1 MNIQHRPHKPRP
13 SLPELITMRHF
24 KGLGFQ
30 AASMIAMTRAAWQY
44 RGFIASSVIN
54 DFKTRLSHTRFG
66 VAWIMLQP
74 LAQVLIIATI
84 LSNVLG
90 ARLSG
95 SENQY
100 AYVVYLMAGTACWS
114 LFTDIVQRCMTVF
127 LDNGNLLKKIQ
138 FPRIA
143 LPSIVVGIASFNNL
157 AYLTIVLAVLPIF
170 AVYPS
175 VHYLWLP
182 LLMVMTIG
190 LAAGIGLFLGTLNV
204 FARDIGQIV
213 SVVLQFWFWMTPIVY
228 PISIVPEA
236 FRSTLVLNPVLPLVR
251 GYQNVLLYST
261 RPPHQIVWLAPVVLI
276 TLAAAMFI
284 FRRASSEM
292 VDVL

>member
-1 MNIQHRPHKPRP
+1 
-13 SLPELITMRHF
+13 MRHF

-30 AASMIAMTRAAWQY
+30 AAAMVAMTKAAWQY

-66 VAWIMLQP
+66 VAWVMLQP
-74 LAQVLIIATI
+74 LAQVLIVATI

-95 SENQY
+95 SQNKY
-100 AYVVYLMAGTACWS
+100 AYVVYLMAGTACWA

-127 LDNGNLLKKIQ
+127 IDNGSLLKKIQ

-143 LPSIVVGIASFNNL
+143 LPAVVVGIASINNL
-157 AYLTIVLAVLPIF
+157 AYLAIVLTILPVLAVYP
-170 AVYPS
+170 AVD
-175 VHYLWLP
+175 YLWLP

-204 FARDIGQIV
+204 FVRDIGQVV
-213 SVVLQFWFWMTPIVY
+213 SVLIQFWFWVTPIVY
-228 PISIVPEA
+228 PVSIVPQA
-236 FRSTLVLNPVLPLVR
+236 LRSTLALNPVFPLVV
-251 GYQNVLLYST
+251 GYQNVLLFKT
-261 RPPHQIVWLAPVVLI
+261 APPAELRWVALVVVVMLASAVFV
-276 TLAAAMFI
+276 

>member
-1 MNIQHRPHKPRP
+1 MQHFR
-13 SLPELITMRHF
+13 
-24 KGLGFQ
+24 GLSFQ
-30 AASMIAMTRAAWQY
+30 AASMVAMIKAAWQY

-54 DFKTRLSHTRFG
+54 DFRTRLSHTRFG
-66 VAWIMLQP
+66 VAWIVLQP
-74 LAQVLIIATI
+74 LAQVLIFATI

-95 SENQY
+95 SESKY

-127 LDNGNLLKKIQ
+127 IDNGSLLKKIQ

-143 LPSIVVGIASFNNL
+143 LPAVVVGIASVNNL
-157 AYLTIVLAVLPIF
+157 AYLAIVLSVLPVLAV
-170 AVYPS
+170 YPG

-204 FARDIGQIV
+204 FARDIGQVV
-213 SVVLQFWFWMTPIVY
+213 SVLIQFWFWMTPIVY
-228 PISIVPEA
+228 PVSIVPPA
-236 FRSTLVLNPVLPLVR
+236 FRSTLAFNPVLPLVV
-251 GYQNVLLYST
+251 GYQNVLLYRT
-261 RPPHQIVWLAPVVLI
+261 APPAQLTWLVLVVLVV
-276 TLAAAMFI
+276 LAAAMFV

>member
-1 MNIQHRPHKPRP
+1 
-13 SLPELITMRHF
+13 MRL
-24 KGLGFQ
+24 KGLRGQ
-30 AASMIAMTRAAWQY
+30 AASMRAMVKAAWQY

-54 DFKTRLSHTRFG
+54 DFRTRLAHTRFG
-66 VAWIMLQP
+66 VAWVVLQP
-74 LAQVLIIATI
+74 LAQVFIFATI

-95 SENQY
+95 SQNKY

-127 LDNGNLLKKIQ
+127 MDNGNLLKKIQ

-143 LPSIVVGIASFNNL
+143 LPSVVVGIASVNNL
-157 AYLTIVLAVLPIF
+157 AYLAIVLAVLPVF

-175 VHYLWLP
+175 VHYLWMP
-182 LLMVMTIG
+182 LLMVMTIS

-204 FARDIGQIV
+204 FARDIGQVV
-213 SVVLQFWFWMTPIVY
+213 SVLIQFWFWMTPIVY
-228 PISIVPEA
+228 PVSIVPPA
-236 FRSTLVLNPVLPLVR
+236 FRSTLALNPVLPLVV
-251 GYQNVLLYST
+251 GYQNVLLYRT
-261 RPPHQIVWLAPVVLI
+261 APPAQLTWLVLVVLVV
-276 TLAAAMFI
+276 LAAAMFV

>member
-1 MNIQHRPHKPRP
+1 
-13 SLPELITMRHF
+13 MRQF
-24 KGLGFQ
+24 KGLRFQ
-30 AASMIAMTRAAWQY
+30 AASVIAMVKAGWQY
-44 RGFIASSVIN
+44 RGFIASSVVN

-66 VAWIMLQP
+66 VAWIVLQP

-95 SENQY
+95 SQSKY
-100 AYVVYLMAGTACWS
+100 GYVVYLMAGTACWS
-114 LFTDIVQRCMTVF
+114 LFTDIVQRCVTVF
-127 LDNGNLLKKIQ
+127 MDNGSLLKKMQ

-143 LPSIVVGIASFNNL
+143 LPAVVVGIASVNNL
-157 AYLTIVLAVLPIF
+157 AYLAIVLSVLPIL
-170 AVYPS
+170 AVYPGI
-175 VHYLWLP
+175 HYLWLP

-204 FARDIGQIV
+204 FARDIGQVV
-213 SVVLQFWFWMTPIVY
+213 SVLIQFWFWMTPIVY
-228 PISIVPEA
+228 PVSIVPPA
-236 FRSTLVLNPVLPLVR
+236 LRSALALNPVLPLVV
-251 GYQNVLLYST
+251 GYQNVLLYET
-261 RPPHQIVWLAPVVLI
+261 APPAQLTWLALVVLVV
-276 TLAAAMFI
+276 LAAAMFV

>member
-1 MNIQHRPHKPRP
+1 MQHFR
-13 SLPELITMRHF
+13 
-24 KGLGFQ
+24 GLGFQ
-30 AASMIAMTRAAWQY
+30 AASMVAMIKAAWQY
-44 RGFIASSVIN
+44 RGFIASSVVN
-54 DFKTRLSHTRFG
+54 DFRARLSRTRFG
-66 VAWIMLQP
+66 VAWVVLQP
-74 LAQVLIIATI
+74 LAQVLIFATI

-95 SENQY
+95 SESKY

-114 LFTDIVQRCMTVF
+114 LFTDIVQRCVTVF
-127 LDNGNLLKKIQ
+127 IDNGSLLKKIQ

-143 LPSIVVGIASFNNL
+143 LPAVVVGIASVNNL
-157 AYLTIVLAVLPIF
+157 AYLAIVLSVLPVLAV
-170 AVYPS
+170 YPG

-204 FARDIGQIV
+204 FTRDIGQVV
-213 SVVLQFWFWMTPIVY
+213 SVLIQFWFWMTPIVY
-228 PISIVPEA
+228 PVSIVPPA
-236 FRSTLVLNPVLPLVR
+236 FRSTLAFNPVLPLVV
-251 GYQNVLLYST
+251 GYQNVLLYRT
-261 RPPHQIVWLAPVVLI
+261 APPAQLGWLVLVVLVV
-276 TLAAAMFI
+276 LAAAIFV